1 MKKRII
7 TTLLTAVFIMS
18 GCQNQSGNTD
28 ANSSFFEKT
37 GVDETSD
44 STTATDAQ
52 NAETTDTTE
61 TQTADSSDT
70 GSDDY
75 TEQIRGEVNE
85 IVASS
90 ADLSD
95 ELVKINELYNKYDL
109 MKMSAETQTA
119 MNELSQWP
127 ILVWKFE
134 DASLADRIIEKDP
147 SNSGEYKSEYDRWES
162 YVTTIAE
169 QMSYVYEGGSIQSMI
184 INENIAM
191 RYKQDAYSNASALA
205 DLNGEVTFSFPDSTP
220 CGFYGAYDGDC
231 YLIITE
237 GMESDSYNVR
247 VHIDDDH
254 SFDGTGYIQEYP
266 GEEEVIHFT
275 SDDDTIKGTISYF
288 ALGATFY
295 VSETDGA
302 IVGPEEAYDFT
313 FKY

>member
-7 TTLLTAVFIMS
+7 TVLLASVLVMS
-18 GCQNQSGNTD
+18 GCQNGSTDTTTNNELFEQTPPEQSSATETVTD
-28 ANSSFFEKT
+28 TTDVS
-37 GVDETSD
+37 ETSD
-44 STTATDAQ
+44 S
-52 NAETTDTTE
+52 E
-61 TQTADSSDT
+61 ST
-70 GSDDY
+70 GASEDY
-75 TEQIRGEVNE
+75 TQQIQNE
-85 IVASS
+85 INEINASS
-90 ADLSD
+90 ESISD
-95 ELVKINELYNKYDL
+95 ELVKVNELYNKYDL
-109 MKMSAETQTA
+109 MRMSAETQA
-119 MNELSQWP
+119 DMNELSQWP

-134 DASLADRIIEKDP
+134 DASLADRIVEKDP
-147 SNSGEYKSEYDRWES
+147 ANSGEYKSEYDRWES

-220 CGFYGAYDGDC
+220 CGFYGAFDGDC

-254 SFDGTGYIQEYP
+254 TFDGTGYIQEYP
-266 GEEEVIHFT
+266 GGEEVIHFT
-275 SDDDTIKGTISYF
+275 SDDDTIKGIISYF

>member
-7 TTLLTAVFIMS
+7 TVLLASVLVMS
-18 GCQNQSGNTD
+18 GCQNGSTDTTTNNELFEQTTPEQSSATETATD
-28 ANSSFFEKT
+28 TTDVS
-37 GVDETSD
+37 ETSD
-44 STTATDAQ
+44 S
-52 NAETTDTTE
+52 ESTE
-61 TQTADSSDT
+61 ASE
-70 GSDDY
+70 DY
-75 TEQIRGEVNE
+75 TQQIQNE
-85 IVASS
+85 INEINASS
-90 ADLSD
+90 ESISD
-95 ELVKINELYNKYDL
+95 ELVKVNELYNKYDL
-109 MKMSAETQTA
+109 MRMSAETQA
-119 MNELSQWP
+119 DMNELSQWP

-134 DASLADRIIEKDP
+134 DASLADRIVEKDP
-147 SNSGEYKSEYDRWES
+147 ASSGEYKSEYDRWES

-220 CGFYGAYDGDC
+220 CGFYGAFDGDC

-254 SFDGTGYIQEYP
+254 TFDGTGYIQEYP
-266 GEEEVIHFT
+266 GGEEVIHFT